1 MKRGINI
8 AILGR
13 GTVAQGVIKLL
24 KRNRRLIEKKV
35 GATLSL
41 AGVLSRGT
49 RKQKDIQLPARLLT
63 DVPDEILSNPDI
75 DIIVELIG
83 GYEPAR
89 SYILKAM
96 EAGKGIVTANKGL
109 LWGSCG
115 ET

>member
-24 KRNRRLIEKKV
+24 KRNRKLIEKKV

-41 AGVLSRGT
+41 ARVLARGT

-63 DVPDEILSNPDI
+63 DVPDD
-75 DIIVELIG
+75 
-83 GYEPAR
+83 
-89 SYILKAM
+89 ILKAM
-96 EAGKGIVTANKGL
+96 GAGKDMVTANKAL
-109 LWGSCG
+109 LAVHG
-115 ET
+115 EDIFARAQKHGIDIGFEASVGG